1 MKRKTLCIVIALM
14 VLSISAI
21 VGAGQRILDVGRFSS
36 TVNGV
41 PVEVILA
48 RQFGE
53 SSERIKTMRAR
64 DLRRNWAEHDG
75 RFVKFTGRVENVSS
89 SIFSGSA
96 RVGSARVG
104 SDSDRILT
112 LEGTPT
118 IEVYLL
124 DAPRLP
130 EIYHEGDEYAFTGF
144 LIRYEGHAENQKSGT
159 AKMRVYAFEIWHLG
173 EAD

>member
-1 MKRKTLCIVIALM
+1 MNRKTLCIVIALM

-21 VGAGQRILDVGRFSS
+21 VGAGQRILGLGGFAS
-36 TVNGV
+36 TLNGV

-53 SSERIKTMRAR
+53 SSELIKTMRAG
-64 DLRRNWAEHDG
+64 DLQRNWAEHDG
-75 RFVKFTGRVENVSS
+75 RFVNFTGRVENVSS
-89 SIFSGSA
+89 SIFS
-96 RVGSARVG
+96 GSARVG

-118 IEVYLL
+118 IEVYPL

-130 EIYHEGDEYAFTGF
+130 ETYHEGDEYEFTGF

>member
-1 MKRKTLCIVIALM
+1 MNRKTLCVVIALM
-14 VLSISAI
+14 VLSVSAI
-21 VGAGQRILDVGRFSS
+21 VGARERLFVNHGLFSS
-36 TVNGV
+36 TLNGV
-41 PVEVILA
+41 PVSVSLSEVGSASFI
-48 RQFGE
+48 E
-53 SSERIKTMRAR
+53 PMRAR

-75 RFVKFTGRVENVSS
+75 RFVNFTGRVENVNLPTF
-89 SIFSGSA
+89 I
-96 RVGSARVG
+96 G

-118 IEVYLL
+118 IEVYPL
-124 DAPRLP
+124 DALRLP
-130 EIYHEGDEYAFTGF
+130 ETYHEGDEYEFTGF